1 MAKKKMIVEE
11 AEVKEVETAEA
22 TEATEVVEKAE
33 PSMGELVMNVLNIA
47 RDEDTTTEIWNGIE
61 IEIKHSLNI
70 YEMKLLFDYVVE
82 RCFSS
87 DDGSYQPEYRD
98 FAERASTIAVYTNIE
113 LPASVE
119 DQYDLM
125 YKTDIYSAV
134 YKNINSEQ
142 HYAILDAVDEK
153 LKELVDGEAKN
164 AKKVIEM
171 MTELTGGLKDAFD
184 GVDASD
190 INAMVKNIAENGIDE
205 KAIVD
210 AVIKR

>member
-11 AEVKEVETAEA
+11 AEVKEVETVEAAEA
-22 TEATEVVEKAE
+22 AEVVEKAE
-33 PSMGELVMNVLNIA
+33 PSMGELVMNVLNVA

-61 IEIKHSLNI
+61 IEVKHSLNI

-98 FAERASTIAVYTNIE
+98 FAERASTIAVYTNVE
-113 LPASVE
+113 LPVSVE

-153 LKELVDGEAKN
+153 LKELVDGEAKDS
-164 AKKVIEM
+164 KKVIEM

-184 GVDASD
+184 GVDAND